1 MLRMTVNTITI
12 MMMLTIPRIVSA
24 MELDERR
31 DDLALPTPLVHEVA
45 RNEVVPLSV
54 GGKIVYSREELLA
67 HNNKPYSEKDTEE
80 FLKSFIKALS
90 IRTTEVEQYKKIL
103 NPNLHD
109 QFSALFRKK

>member
-24 MELDERR
+24 MELDEQG

-45 RNEVVPLSV
+45 RNEVVSLSV
-54 GGKIVYSREELLA
+54 GRKIVYSREELLA
-67 HNNKPYSEKDTEE
+67 HKNKTYSEKDTEK
-80 FLKSFIKALS
+80 FLKSFIKALG
-90 IRTTEVEQYKKIL
+90 IQTTEVEQYKKIL
-103 NPNLHD
+103 NPNLYD